1 MMIKN
6 NVKKMNTKKHLSGEV
21 DAESDTNSSSKDT
34 FNNFKQNNNSEK
46 SVTKKRKLKSTRL
59 SESESSSS
67 WENKQFTNSNVDM
80 MSNFGNSI
88 LLKTP
93 ERRLKMLIRVKRSPT
108 SSNTCSSFD
117 QNYSDK
123 LSMNDDNEPEYEILR
138 TEGIDCN
145 DISETES
152 TTTSLIFSERDVKRS
167 KRKKRHKHKRKRNK
181 KLLDSNEFNF
191 DQDSNLEE
199 SSSFNEDGS
208 NDHCKIQ
215 NNFTTAKR
223 VKLMFGNEMKI
234 LNIPDKIETSNEPES
249 LLKPNTNLLPAKSI
263 LVTNVFN

>member
-1 MMIKN
+1 MK
-6 NVKKMNTKKHLSGEV
+6 T
-21 DAESDTNSSSKDT
+21 
-34 FNNFKQNNNSEK
+34 
-46 SVTKKRKLKSTRL
+46 VTKKRKLKSTRL

-67 WENKQFTNSNVDM
+67 WENKQFTNSNVDV

-117 QNYSDK
+117 QNYSLGDK
-123 LSMNDDNEPEYEILR
+123 LSINDDNEPEYEILR

-145 DISETES
+145 GISETES
-152 TTTSLIFSERDVKRS
+152 TSSLIFSAGVKRS
-167 KRKKRHKHKRKRNK
+167 KRKKRHKHKKKRNK
-181 KLLDSNEFNF
+181 KFMNSNEFNF

-199 SSSFNEDGS
+199 SSSFHEDANE
-208 NDHCKIQ
+208 HCKIQ
-215 NNFTTAKR
+215 NNFTTTKR

-234 LNIPDKIETSNEPES
+234 LNIPDKIETSTEADA
-249 LLKPNTNLLPAKSI
+249 LLKTNANLIPAKSI

>member
-1 MMIKN
+1 MTM
-6 NVKKMNTKKHLSGEV
+6 KKRTISGEA

-34 FNNFKQNNNSEK
+34 FNNFQQNTK
-46 SVTKKRKLKSTRL
+46 SVAKKRKLKSTRL

-67 WENKQFTNSNVDM
+67 WENKQFSNSNVDV

-117 QNYSDK
+117 QNYSLGDK

-145 DISETES
+145 AISETES
-152 TTTSLIFSERDVKRS
+152 TTSLIFSGVKRS

-181 KLLDSNEFNF
+181 NKFIDSNEFNF

-199 SSSFNEDGS
+199 SSSFNEDG

-215 NNFTTAKR
+215 SNFTTTKR
-223 VKLMFGNEMKI
+223 VKLMFGNEIKI
-234 LNIPDKIETSNEPES
+234 LNIPDKIETSNEADS
-249 LLKPNTNLLPAKSI
+249 LLKTNSNLLPAKSI